1 MSIRIVNAQVIEQ
14 NIIHTG
20 DFKIGDR
27 VCWES
32 AAGRATGRIS
42 ESFDSGLIPKISIN
56 IEASPQNLGFL
67 IELDSSSQSGVI
79 VGKNASDLKLAIPAL
94 VETEKEVS
102 GSIITG
108 TFPALNEQQIAKINQ
123 FIPAGFPLITADNKI
138 TVVKFIVA
146 DNLVNRGRGKWREK
160 DLIVLAKML
169 DTMGIPHTSDHDWED
184 MEKTQG
190 LVIAGEIFKNE
201 KASDSLISAAGNKKL
216 NSEIVK
222 KEGFVQVIATV
233 AFPIDS
239 LIVQRLSMGVGRAVS
254 LGGFAFEDYVC
265 PICETSFIHKNC
277 PHYIPGGWD
286 AWDEDPILVAPYY
299 IRDGLYDLGELSSV
313 LIANLPGATAVVGNS
328 I

>member
-32 AAGRATGRIS
+32 AAGKITGRIL
-42 ESFDSGLIPKISIN
+42 ESFDSGLIPKININ

-67 IELDSSSQSGVI
+67 IELDSSSRSGVI

-108 TFPALNEQQIAKINQ
+108 IFPALNKQQIAKINQ
-123 FIPAGFPLITADNKI
+123 FIPTGFPLITADNKI

-169 DTMGIPHTSDHDWED
+169 DTMGISHTLDHDWED
-184 MEKTQG
+184 ITKTQG

-201 KASDSLISAAGNKKL
+201 KAFDSLISAAGNKKL

-233 AFPIDS
+233 AFPINS

-265 PICETSFIHKNC
+265 PICETSFTHKNC

-286 AWDEDPILVAPYY
+286 AWDEDPNLVAPYY

-313 LIANLPGATAVVGNS
+313 LIANLPGATTVVGNS